1 MYYIEKKVMAKKS
14 KTAGSRHG
22 LQVVTLCISTTMVLV
37 LLGMVVFTVLTA
49 RNLSSYV
56 RENLTVTVELGDN
69 MTQQER
75 GAAYNRLRV
84 RPYVHHITYISKERA
99 LQENFEELGT
109 DPQEFVGF
117 NPLPATFEIQLADQ
131 YANSDSVL
139 VVKKEIL
146 SIPKIAEVRY
156 PEDLMDKVNANLRNI
171 SLILLVLA
179 GLLTFVSFSLIS
191 NSVRLSVYSRRFLI
205 HTMKLVGASWGFIRR
220 PFLRRAVGVGIAAA
234 LLAIALLGLGVYG
247 LYVLEPRLVN
257 IIGWP
262 ELTITATAVLLFGI
276 IITAVCA
283 YLAVNRFLR
292 MTAGELYKI

>member
-1 MYYIEKKVMAKKS
+1 
-14 KTAGSRHG
+14 
-22 LQVVTLCISTTMVLV
+22 MVLV

-56 RENLTVTVELGDN
+56 KENLTVTVELGDN

-84 RPYVHHITYISKERA
+84 RPYVHQITYISKEQA
-99 LQENFEELGT
+99 LKENNEEMGT

-117 NPLPATFEIQLADQ
+117 NPFPAIFEIQLSEP

-139 VVKKEIL
+139 RVKKEIL

-156 PEDLMDKVNANLRNI
+156 PEDLMDKVNANLSKI
-171 SLILLVLA
+171 SLVLLVLA
-179 GLLTFVSFSLIS
+179 VLLTIVSFSLIS
-191 NSVRLSVYSRRFLI
+191 NSVRLGVYSRRFLI
-205 HTMKLVGASWGFIRR
+205 HTMKLVGASWSFIRR
-220 PFLRRAVGVGIAAA
+220 PFLTRAIGVGVVAA
-234 LLAIALLGLGVYG
+234 LLAIIFLGLGIYG
-247 LYVLEPRLVN
+247 LYVLEPDLLT
-257 IIGWP
+257 IIGWQ
-262 ELTITATAVLLFGI
+262 ELTITGVSVLLFGI

-283 YLAVNRFLR
+283 YLAVNKFLH

>member
-1 MYYIEKKVMAKKS
+1 MGKNS
-14 KTAGSRHG
+14 KTTGSRHG

-56 RENLTVTVELGDN
+56 KENLTVTVELGDN

-84 RPYVHHITYISKERA
+84 RPYVHQITYISKEQA
-99 LQENFEELGT
+99 LKENNEEMGT
-109 DPQEFVGF
+109 DPQEFVDF
-117 NPLPATFEIQLADQ
+117 NPFPAIFEIQLSEP

-139 VVKKEIL
+139 RVKKEIL

-156 PEDLMDKVNANLRNI
+156 PEDLMDKVNANLSKI
-171 SLILLVLA
+171 SLVLLVLA
-179 GLLTFVSFSLIS
+179 VLLTIVSFSLIS
-191 NSVRLSVYSRRFLI
+191 NSVRLGVYSRRFLI
-205 HTMKLVGASWGFIRR
+205 HTMKLVGASWSFIRR
-220 PFLRRAVGVGIAAA
+220 PFLTRAIGVGVVAA
-234 LLAIALLGLGVYG
+234 LLAIIFLGLGIYG
-247 LYVLEPRLVN
+247 LYVLEPDLLT
-257 IIGWP
+257 IIGWQ
-262 ELTITATAVLLFGI
+262 ELTITGVSVLLFGI

-283 YLAVNRFLR
+283 YLAVNKFLH

>member
-1 MYYIEKKVMAKKS
+1 MGKNS
-14 KTAGSRHG
+14 KTTGSRHG

-56 RENLTVTVELGDN
+56 KENLTVTIELGDN

-84 RPYVHHITYISKERA
+84 RPYVHQITYISKEQA
-99 LQENFEELGT
+99 LKENNEEMGT

-117 NPLPATFEIQLADQ
+117 NPFPAIFEIQLSEP

-139 VVKKEIL
+139 RVKKEIL

-156 PEDLMDKVNANLRNI
+156 PEDLMDKVNANLSKI
-171 SLILLVLA
+171 SLVLLVLA
-179 GLLTFVSFSLIS
+179 VLLTIVSFSLIS
-191 NSVRLSVYSRRFLI
+191 NSVRLGVYSRRFLI
-205 HTMKLVGASWGFIRR
+205 HTMKLVGASWSFIRR
-220 PFLRRAVGVGIAAA
+220 PFLTRAIGVGVVAA
-234 LLAIALLGLGVYG
+234 LLAIIFLGLGIYG
-247 LYVLEPRLVN
+247 LYVLEPDLLT
-257 IIGWP
+257 IIGWQ
-262 ELTITATAVLLFGI
+262 ELTITGVSVLLFGI

-283 YLAVNRFLR
+283 YLAVNKFLH

>member
-1 MYYIEKKVMAKKS
+1 MGKKS
-14 KTAGSRHG
+14 KTAGSHRG

-56 RENLTVTVELGDN
+56 KENLTVTVVLGDN

-84 RPYVHHITYISKERA
+84 RPYVYNITYISKEQA
-99 LQENFEELGT
+99 LKENNEEMGT
-109 DPQEFVGF
+109 DPEEFVGF
-117 NPLPATFEIQLADQ
+117 NPFPATFEIQLMDI

-139 VVKKEIL
+139 GVMKEIR
-146 SIPKIAEVRY
+146 SIPKIAEVHY
-156 PEDLMDKVNANLRNI
+156 PEDLMDKVNANLSKI
-171 SLILLVLA
+171 SLVLLVLA
-179 GLLTFVSFSLIS
+179 VLLTIVSFSLIS
-191 NSVRLSVYSRRFLI
+191 SSVRLSVYSRRFLI

-220 PFLRRAVGVGIAAA
+220 PFLYRAIGVGIVAA

-247 LYVLEPRLVN
+247 LYVLEPDLLT
-257 IIGWP
+257 IIGWQ
-262 ELTITATAVLLFGI
+262 ELTITAVAVLLFGV

-283 YLAVNRFLR
+283 YLAVNKFLR
-292 MTAGELYKI
+292 MTAGDLYKI

>member
-1 MYYIEKKVMAKKS
+1 MGKKS
-14 KTAGSRHG
+14 KTAGSHRG

-56 RENLTVTVELGDN
+56 KENLTVTVVLGDN

-84 RPYVHHITYISKERA
+84 RPYVYNITYISKEQA
-99 LQENFEELGT
+99 LKENNEEMGT
-109 DPQEFVGF
+109 DPEEFVGF
-117 NPLPATFEIQLADQ
+117 NPFPATFEIQLMDI

-139 VVKKEIL
+139 GVMKEIR
-146 SIPKIAEVRY
+146 SIPKIAEVHY
-156 PEDLMDKVNANLRNI
+156 PEDLMDKVNANLSKI
-171 SLILLVLA
+171 SLVLLVLA
-179 GLLTFVSFSLIS
+179 VLLTIVSFSLIS
-191 NSVRLSVYSRRFLI
+191 SSVRLSVYSRRFLI

-220 PFLRRAVGVGIAAA
+220 PFLYRAVGVGIVAA

-247 LYVLEPRLVN
+247 LYVLEPELLT
-257 IIGWP
+257 IIGWQ
-262 ELTITATAVLLFGI
+262 ELTITAVAVLLFGV

-283 YLAVNRFLR
+283 YLAVNKFLR
-292 MTAGELYKI
+292 MTAGDLYKI

>member
-1 MYYIEKKVMAKKS
+1 M
-14 KTAGSRHG
+14 
-22 LQVVTLCISTTMVLV
+22 TLCISTTMVLV

-56 RENLTVTVELGDN
+56 KENLTVTVELGDN

-84 RPYVHHITYISKERA
+84 RPYVHQITYISKEQA
-99 LQENFEELGT
+99 LKENNEEMGT

-117 NPLPATFEIQLADQ
+117 NPFPAIFEIQLSEP

-139 VVKKEIL
+139 RVKKEIL

-156 PEDLMDKVNANLRNI
+156 PEDLMDKVNANLSKI
-171 SLILLVLA
+171 SLVLLVLA
-179 GLLTFVSFSLIS
+179 VLLTIVSFSLIS
-191 NSVRLSVYSRRFLI
+191 NSVRLGVYSRRFLI
-205 HTMKLVGASWGFIRR
+205 HTMKLVGASWSFIRR
-220 PFLRRAVGVGIAAA
+220 PFLTRAIGVGVVAA
-234 LLAIALLGLGVYG
+234 LLAIIFLGLGIYG
-247 LYVLEPRLVN
+247 LYVLEPDLLT
-257 IIGWP
+257 IIGWQ
-262 ELTITATAVLLFGI
+262 ELTITGVSVLLFGI

-283 YLAVNRFLR
+283 YLAVNKFLH

>member
-1 MYYIEKKVMAKKS
+1 MGKKS
-14 KTAGSRHG
+14 KTAGSHRG

-56 RENLTVTVELGDN
+56 KENLTVTVVLGDN

-84 RPYVHHITYISKERA
+84 RPYVYNITYISKEQA
-99 LQENFEELGT
+99 LKENNEEMGT
-109 DPQEFVGF
+109 DPEEFVGF
-117 NPLPATFEIQLADQ
+117 NPFPATFEIQLMDI

-139 VVKKEIL
+139 GVMKEIR
-146 SIPKIAEVRY
+146 SIPKIAEVHY
-156 PEDLMDKVNANLRNI
+156 PEDLMDKVNANLSKI
-171 SLILLVLA
+171 SLVLLVLA
-179 GLLTFVSFSLIS
+179 ILLTIVSFSLIS

-205 HTMKLVGASWGFIRR
+205 HTMKLVGASWGFIRK
-220 PFLRRAVGVGIAAA
+220 PFLYRAIGVGIVAA

-247 LYVLEPRLVN
+247 LYVLEPDLLT
-257 IIGWP
+257 IIGWE
-262 ELTITATAVLLFGI
+262 ELTITAVAVLLFGI
-276 IITAVCA
+276 VITAICA
-283 YLAVNRFLR
+283 YLAVNKFLR

>member
-1 MYYIEKKVMAKKS
+1 MGKNS
-14 KTAGSRHG
+14 KTTGSRHG

-56 RENLTVTVELGDN
+56 KENLTVTVELGDN

-84 RPYVHHITYISKERA
+84 RPYVHQITYISKEQA
-99 LQENFEELGT
+99 LKENNEEMGT

-117 NPLPATFEIQLADQ
+117 NPFPAIFEIQLSEP

-139 VVKKEIL
+139 RVKKEIL

-156 PEDLMDKVNANLRNI
+156 PEDLMDKVNANLSKI
-171 SLILLVLA
+171 SLVLLVLA
-179 GLLTFVSFSLIS
+179 VLLTIVSFSLIS
-191 NSVRLSVYSRRFLI
+191 NSVRLGVYSRRFLI
-205 HTMKLVGASWGFIRR
+205 HTMKLVGASWNFIRA
-220 PFLRRAVGVGIAAA
+220 PFLRRAVGVGVVAA
-234 LLAIALLGLGVYG
+234 LLAIAFLGLGIYG
-247 LYVLEPRLVN
+247 LYILEPGLLT
-257 IIGWP
+257 IIGWQ
-262 ELTITATAVLLFGI
+262 ELTITGVSVLLFGI
-276 IITAVCA
+276 IITAICA